1 MGSAHRDLASRD
13 VWSQSLRRSHERR
26 VRAGIRPAVAAG
38 EMLPAVPRDL
48 TDGDVWQRSSWRA
61 NARREAAAAELE
73 FRPPSPRGLSL
84 AALFSLV
91 GVPAVSLGA
100 ALVDTPDA
108 EAKPAVRHRGGGV
121 KKLQRALRVAA
132 DGVFGPQTE
141 RALKRWQR
149 RHGLSAD
156 GVAGPATR
164 SALGIGAGPVL
175 KRKGG
180 GGGGKPRSRKAGRGG
195 GGVAAM
201 QRALGIPADGV
212 FGPQTE
218 RALKRWQARR
228 GLAADSVAG
237 PATRRALGIGPGKM
251 LKRGRGGGGGGDRAG
266 SVVQRVIAAG
276 NRIATKPYRY
286 GGGHASFRDSGY
298 DCSGS
303 VSYALRGGGLLKTPR
318 NSTGFMSYGRPGPGK
333 HITIYANPGHMYM
346 VINGRRFDTSAVRIS
361 GSRWTSKP
369 RSSAGYVVRH
379 PAGL

>member
-1 MGSAHRDLASRD
+1 MGSAHPDLASRE

-26 VRAGIRPAVAAG
+26 VRSGIRPAVASE
-38 EMLPAVPRDL
+38 EMLPAEPRDL
-48 TDGDVWQRSSWRA
+48 ADRDVWQRSSWRA
-61 NARREAAAAELE
+61 NARREAAAAQFELKA
-73 FRPPSPRGLSL
+73 PSPRGLSL

-100 ALVDTPDA
+100 ALVAPPDA

-121 KKLQRALRVAA
+121 RKLQRALGVTA

-149 RHGLSAD
+149 RHGLAAD

-180 GGGGKPRSRKAGRGG
+180 GRKPRSRKAGRGG

-228 GLAADSVAG
+228 GLSPDGVAG

-251 LKRGRGGGGGGDRAG
+251 LKRGAGGGGGSGDRAS

-318 NSTGFMSYGRPGPGK
+318 DSTGFMSYGRPGPGR
-333 HITIYANPGHMYM
+333 HITIYANSGHMYM
-346 VINGRRFDTSAVRIS
+346 TVNGRRFDTSAVRIS

>member
-13 VWSQSLRRSHERR
+13 VWTHSLERSHERR
-26 VRAGIRPAVAAG
+26 TRAGIRPPVAAV
-38 EMLPAVPRDL
+38 ELLPPQPRDL
-48 TDGDVWQRSSWRA
+48 TDPQVWQRSRWRA
-61 NARREAAAAELE
+61 NARRDAASADLE
-73 FRPPSPRGLSL
+73 FRPPSPRGMSL
-84 AALFSLV
+84 AALFAMV

-100 ALVDTPDA
+100 ALVDTPEA

-121 KKLQRALRVAA
+121 KKLQRALGIPA

-149 RHGLSAD
+149 KRGLTAD
-156 GVAGPATR
+156 GIAGPATR

-180 GGGGKPRSRKAGRGG
+180 AKGRTRKASSRGG
-195 GGVAAM
+195 GVTAM

-228 GLAADSVAG
+228 GLVADGVAG
-237 PATRRALGIGPGKM
+237 PATRRALGLGPGKL
-251 LKRGRGGGGGGDRAG
+251 LKRGARGGGGGSDRAA
-266 SVVQRVIAAG
+266 SIVQRVIAAG
-276 NRIATKPYRY
+276 NRIARKPYRY

-303 VSYALRGGGLLKTPR
+303 VSYALRGGGLLRTPR
-318 NSTGFMSYGRPGPGK
+318 NSSGFMSYGRPGPGK
-333 HITIYANPGHMYM
+333 HITIYANAGHMYM
-346 VINGRRFDTSAVRIS
+346 TVNGRRFDTSAVRIS
-361 GSRWTSKP
+361 GSRWTTKP